1 MGVASV
7 LASEVQAV
15 ITLCAHT
22 KEHLPLGSLQSLRYL
37 EKSPLTLQDKLAT
50 ILNVFSV
57 LIGIMYFCY
66 TLNFCNL

>member
-7 LASEVQAV
+7 LASEAKAV

-22 KEHLPLGSLQSLRYL
+22 KGHLSLGSLQSLRNL
-37 EKSPLTLQDKLAT
+37 EKSSPTLQGKLAT

-57 LIGIMYFCY
+57 LIGMMCFYY